1 MKQLNIK
8 KLFGLLENWRIR
20 FGVIVLSLMLFIA
33 IFAPVIAPFNPIDIS
48 ITNRLRSPSLQHL
61 FGTDSFGRDVFSRV
75 IWGTRIS
82 LLVGISTTFFV
93 GIFGSIIG
101 LITGYFEKKTRV
113 FMRIL
118 DGIMAFP
125 AILLGLALMA
135 VFGPSTMNV
144 ILAISIVFT
153 PRAAR
158 IVRSCVLS
166 VSEVDYVEAARSI
179 GNTHLKIMLKH
190 VFPNVVSPLIIQLSG
205 TFANAILNEAALSF
219 LGVGQPPPM
228 PSLGSILSE
237 GRNVIWQSPWI
248 TFFSGFAIFIIVLAL
263 NILGDGLRDEL
274 DPKYRR

>member
-1 MKQLNIK
+1 VKQLNIK
-8 KLFGLLENWRIR
+8 KIFGFLENWRVL
-20 FGVIVLSLMLFIA
+20 FGIVVLIIMLVVA
-33 IFAPVIAPFNPIDIS
+33 IFAPVIAPYNPLDIDIL
-48 ITNRLRSPSLQHL
+48 NRLRAPSVQHL

-82 LLVGISTTFFV
+82 LLVGFSTTLLV
-93 GIFGSIIG
+93 GFFGSLIG

-135 VFGPSTMNV
+135 ILGPSTMNV
-144 ILAISIVFT
+144 ILAISIVFA
-153 PRAAR
+153 PRTGR

-166 VSEVDYVEAARSI
+166 VREVDFVEAARSI
-179 GNTHLKIMLKH
+179 GNTHWRIMYKH
-190 VFPNVVSPLIIQLSG
+190 IFPNVVSPLIIQLSG
-205 TFANAILNEAALSF
+205 TFARAILTEAALSF

-237 GRNVIWQSPWI
+237 GRNVILQSPWI
-248 TFFSGFAIFIIVLAL
+248 TFFSGFAIFIIVFAL

-274 DPKYRR
+274 DPKFQG